1 VRTPPRDR
9 FPGEISQGDFM
20 TRFLIAICLLTAF
33 LLTATGC
40 EVKVPPPPTGQYQLP
55 DPPSAGGVPRG
66 KAPGGDNKPKDQKPN
81 TAQ

>member
-1 VRTPPRDR
+1 
-9 FPGEISQGDFM
+9 M

-40 EVKVPPPPTGQYQLP
+40 TDVKVPPPPTGQLPLP
-55 DPPSAGGVPRG
+55 DPPSAAGGPRG
-66 KAPGGDNKPKDQKPN
+66 KAPAADQTKKPN